1 MIFQLISRSI
11 QISAVAVVAVLV
23 QTTTS
28 LPAGAIALVTQRDE
42 LQANDTI
49 DWGNLGF
56 GTPIDLIPGT
66 IFNSLPNSFQTTS
79 ENGLDLGVDI
89 PMASNPRIT
98 PPFVFQVS
106 PNLPVNFGNGDF
118 ILFTGLDPTE
128 FPAPGNPGPITITFN
143 TPVQG
148 AGAQIA
154 VDDTLA
160 FTVFVSAFD
169 DNNNLLG
176 NFSIPG
182 TAATVIDNSAA
193 FLGVSSDSANIS
205 KLVFS
210 SSEPNRA
217 LGINSLSIS
226 SVAVPESMNPL
237 AFGLLGLGLLA
248 FKKKEA

>member
-1 MIFQLISRSI
+1 MIFQVISRSI
-11 QISAVAVVAVLV
+11 QISSVAVVAVLV

-28 LPAGAIALVTQRDE
+28 FPAGAIALVTQRSDLLANDE
-42 LQANDTI
+42 L

-56 GTPIDLIPGT
+56 GTPVDLGT
-66 IFNSLPNSFQTTS
+66 GTTFNFLPNSFQTTS
-79 ENGLDLGVDI
+79 ENGLGLGVDI
-89 PMASNPRIT
+89 PLAANPSIT

-106 PNLPVNFGNGDF
+106 PNLPANFGNGDF
-118 ILFTGLDPTE
+118 VLFTGLVPTQ

-148 AGAQIA
+148 AGTQIA
-154 VDDTLA
+154 VDDTRT
-160 FTVFVSAFD
+160 FTAFVSAFD

-182 TAATVIDNSAA
+182 TGATVIDNSAA
-193 FLGVSSDSANIS
+193 FLGVSSESANIS

-226 SVAVPESMNPL
+226 SVAVPESVNPL
-237 AFGLLGLGLLA
+237 TLGLLGLGLLA